1 MSLETETMVEAVVHL
16 TLSLQLIEILQ
27 EKNPQIIL
35 TPILS
40 LYLTLSQSLILSLKQ
55 SLNLQRNMNINLNL
69 LINHHLMTLSLS
81 KIAMN
86 TNLKKKNQRLTKDHP
101 NHKN

>member
-40 LYLTLSQSLILSLKQ
+40 LYLTLSQSLTLSLKQ
-55 SLNLQRNMNINLNL
+55 SLNLQRNMNINQVLHIKPTITRKTN
-69 LINHHLMTLSLS
+69 TL
-81 KIAMN
+81 
-86 TNLKKKNQRLTKDHP
+86 TTKDGT
-101 NHKN
+101 NQDLLKTSSLT